1 MYIIIIII
9 VCTCIVFNMYDVSA
23 RGVDERMIYVIIIII
38 IVVVVRLYSAHTAA
52 SVCDF
57 LTCAEMLMHA
67 IAHMGCANTVRESAL
82 KGDSLGEKNLSQRGS
97 RTLRNCAEIVH
108 ICHCTTFYPPDI
120 FTKI

>member
-1 MYIIIIII
+1 
-9 VCTCIVFNMYDVSA
+9 MYDVSV

-38 IVVVVRLYSAHTAA
+38 IIVVVVVRLYSAHTAA

-82 KGDSLGEKNLSQRGS
+82 KGDSRGEKKICRTGGVEPYGTVLKSYIFVTAQHFILRTFSQR
-97 RTLRNCAEIVH
+97 
-108 ICHCTTFYPPDI
+108 F
-120 FTKI
+120 KQ